1 VIGRTVEMSTPGPQ
15 RHRHP
20 RRAQA
25 ALAFACTAALSLAA
39 APVAVASLSRSAYKA
54 QRACATPPPGSAA
67 CLGVRLVTVGLT
79 EADLAANAK
88 REAAEAT
95 AGSPAVANKQPIAGG
110 LTPELLHAAYA
121 LPNATFPASQQTVA
135 VVDAFNDPTAE
146 ADLAVYDK
154 QFGLPE
160 CTSASGCFRKLN
172 QEGRTSP
179 LPQREGGWATEISLD
194 VQMAH
199 AICQSCHVLLVEA
212 DNESFANLGAA
223 VNAAVS
229 AGATEVSNSYGGAE
243 QSGYTA
249 YNGPYDHPGVVIT
262 ASAGDCGYFNE
273 ACHGLEAANFP
284 ASSPDVVAVGG
295 TTLSESGETWTS
307 TVWEGG
313 GSGCST
319 VFDAPSWQSAVAGF
333 SATACDSGRS
343 VGDVAA
349 VGNPYTGVDVYDST
363 ANPGGYPTGWGVWGG
378 TSVASPVIAAE
389 FGLGGGAHGVEY
401 PAATLYSHI
410 GESSALYDVV
420 SGSNGSCTDASS
432 CSARHGYDGPTGVGS
447 PVGLRAF
454 ATAVSPAE
462 ISPPSISGTAEQGQ
476 TLSLTH
482 GDWSGTPSTYGERW
496 LLCNASGGG
505 CSAIS
510 GVSGST
516 YVLPASAVGSTIR
529 VQETAANAS
538 GSGSPVVSSATAAVI
553 SDAPVVTSFTPST
566 GLTGSSVT
574 ITGTGFTGATAVRV
588 DGVKTTFTVHSAT
601 QVEATVPNGAD
612 AGTIS
617 LTTPVATGTSAGKFT
632 PTLSL
637 HSFSPTKAAPGTSV
651 TLTGLGFEKGSTVS
665 FGGVKATSVTYVS
678 SLKLKVLV
686 PPEAASG
693 AIQVTNPTAP
703 SGTVSSATSFTAA

>member
-1 VIGRTVEMSTPGPQ
+1 MSSPRPQ
-15 RHRHP
+15 PDRHR
-20 RRAQA
+20 RRARHHRRARAAAAFACAAAA
-25 ALAFACTAALSLAA
+25 ALALS
-39 APVAVASLSRSAYKA
+39 PVAGASLSRSAYRA

-67 CLGVRLVTVGLT
+67 CLGVRLLTVGLT
-79 EADLAANAK
+79 EADLKANAK
-88 REAAEAT
+88 RQAAEAG
-95 AGSPAVANKQPIAGG
+95 AGAPAVSNKQPIAGG

-121 LPNATFPASQQTVA
+121 LPNATFPASQQTIA

-146 ADLAVYDK
+146 ADLGVYDR

-160 CTSASGCFRKLN
+160 CTTANGCFRKLN
-172 QEGRTSP
+172 QEGRASP

-212 DNESFANLGAA
+212 DDESFANLGAA

-249 YNGPYDHPGVVIT
+249 YNGPYNHPGVVVT

-273 ACHGLEAANFP
+273 GCRGTEAANFP

-295 TTLSESGETWTS
+295 TTLTQSGATWTS

-319 VFDAPSWQSAVAGF
+319 VFEAPKWQSEAAGF
-333 SATACDSGRS
+333 SATACASGRS

-389 FGLGGGAHGVEY
+389 FGLGGGAHGVAY

-410 GESSALYDVV
+410 GEGSDLYDVV

-447 PVGLRAF
+447 PVGLGAF
-454 ATAVSPAE
+454 ATAVSPADV
-462 ISPPSISGTAEQGQ
+462 SPPSITGTAEQGQ
-476 TLSLTH
+476 TLSVTH
-482 GDWSGTPSTYGERW
+482 GDWSGSPSTYSERW
-496 LLCNASGGG
+496 LLCNATGGG
-505 CSAIS
+505 CAAIS
-510 GVSGST
+510 GATGTT
-516 YVLPASAVGSTIR
+516 YALPASAVHATIR
-529 VQETAANAS
+529 VQESAANGS

-553 SDAPVVTSFTPST
+553 SDAPVIGSFTPSS
-566 GLTGSSVT
+566 GLTGSSIT
-574 ITGTGFTGATAVRV
+574 IAGTGFTGASAVRIG
-588 DGVKTTFTVHSAT
+588 GVKATFTVRSAT
-601 QVEATVPNGAD
+601 QVEATVPNGAL

-617 LTTPVATGTSAGKFT
+617 LTTPVATGTSASSFT
-632 PTLSL
+632 PSLSL
-637 HSFSPTKAAPGTSV
+637 HSFSPTKAAPGATV
-651 TLTGLGFEKGSTVS
+651 TITGLGFEKGSTVS
-665 FGGVKATSVTYVS
+665 FGGVKATTVTYVS
-678 SLKLKVLV
+678 ALKLKALV
-686 PPEAASG
+686 PAGAASG
-693 AIQVTNPTAP
+693 AIEVTNPTAP
-703 SGTVSSATSFTAA
+703 SGTVASATSFTVS